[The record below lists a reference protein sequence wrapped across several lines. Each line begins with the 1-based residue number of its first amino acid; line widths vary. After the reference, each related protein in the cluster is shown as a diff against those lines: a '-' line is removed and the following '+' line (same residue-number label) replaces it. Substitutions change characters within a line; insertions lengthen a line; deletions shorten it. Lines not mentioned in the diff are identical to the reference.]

1 MKSDERQAEKGK
13 TEHSTARNS
22 IVWTVTG
29 NERRPT
35 VHRRNCGSVDG
46 MVECA
51 VGVLTMSE
59 DGDGRP
65 GQRYEPAD
73 SDMVERDHAAHETP

>member
-1 MKSDERQAEKGK
+1 MRSDERQAEKGK
-13 TEHSTARNS
+13 TEHSTATNS
-22 IVWTVTG
+22 IGCTAKG
-29 NERRPT
+29 NYRRPT
-35 VHRRNCGSVDG
+35 VHRRNGGSVNG
-46 MVECA
+46 MVERT

-73 SDMVERDHAAHETP
+73 SAMVERDHAAHETQ